1 MPPVPVWRRP
11 CPRATGP
18 RMRAGPPGSS
28 TATPP
33 TSRHGPRRRCAA
45 GVAGLR
51 LGGAAVVFVVV
62 VVVAAVGVVVATVA
76 VVATVVVAA
85 CVVVSAVVSVDVV
98 AVVVVDSVVVV
109 SAGVVASARSVPAE
123 TPATKRPDRSATTH
137 KPLIRGLSPSYGRT
151 SIARRVR
158 R

>member
-18 RMRAGPPGSS
+18 RMRAGPPGTS

-51 LGGAAVVFVVV
+51 LRGAAVVFVVV
-62 VVVAAVGVVVATVA
+62 VVFAAVVVVVATVVGAA
-76 VVATVVVAA
+76 VVGVGA
-85 CVVVSAVVSVDVV
+85 CVVVSAVVPGYGV
-98 AVVVVDSVVVV
+98 AVVVVDSVGVV
-109 SAGVVASARSVPAE
+109 SPGLVAAALCV
-123 TPATKRPDRSATTH
+123 
-137 KPLIRGLSPSYGRT
+137 L
-151 SIARRVR
+151 
-158 R
+158 